1 MQMEKYVI
9 TTNHYQ
15 QNSYTKQ
22 QATNQTRNTQHN
34 PNETSNFN
42 CEVKYLLLI
51 IWVYLDID
59 LHKMTS
65 VADPNEDKN
74 HFWVFSS
81 RPKRIWAKFWNLFR
95 EENIVTDD
103 LKFMKRGEIEFDL
116 ENYILEYKLD
126 CIVCNENIFI
136 KKGN

>member
-1 MQMEKYVI
+1 MEKYVI

-15 QNSYTKQ
+15 QNSYTKNKITQ
-22 QATNQTRNTQHN
+22 PNKTRNTQHN

-65 VADPNEDKN
+65 VADPNEEYF

-81 RPKRIWAKFWNLFR
+81 RPKRIWANFWNLFR
-95 EENIVTDD
+95 EENIGTDN
-103 LKFMKRGEIEFDL
+103 LKFMKWGETEFDL
-116 ENYILEYKLD
+116 ENYILGHKLG
-126 CIVCNENIFI
+126 CVLYNWKYFY
-136 KKGN
+136 